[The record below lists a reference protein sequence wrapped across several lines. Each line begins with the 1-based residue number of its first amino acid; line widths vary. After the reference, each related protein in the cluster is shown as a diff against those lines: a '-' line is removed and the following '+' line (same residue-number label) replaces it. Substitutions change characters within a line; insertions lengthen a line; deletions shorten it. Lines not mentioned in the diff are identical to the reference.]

1 MPRGKWVLFD
11 TNVYVAALREG
22 VRGAAFA
29 RIRESAPRTFLA
41 SVVSAELRAGAVD
54 QTGRSVVLEL
64 TDRFD
69 RLGRVVTPEAR
80 SWSLAGDVLG
90 DIRRRE
96 PGMRDKIA
104 RLWND
109 ALIALSPARS
119 APRLSPATWETSSC
133 CADSSASIS
142 SRSRARLESPAP
154 SDRSFIAS
162 SPCLPP
168 CFYWLTDQFRSAR
181 IWPVTPKV
189 GVGPVR
195 REQIVQAT
203 IRCLAR
209 EGYAGLTMKKVAREA
224 AVSQGI
230 LHYYFASKRAIL
242 IAALDVVMGDLD
254 RRVAAL
260 SEGARDARGRLR
272 AVIRGCLGLAEDSRE
287 FWVVFVEFWGE
298 MMHDQEMS
306 RINAALYERLRRTL
320 GATVALGTREGVFR
334 RVDPV
339 EAGAVILA
347 LVDGLSLQRTF
358 DARALTLERAA
369 RACED
374 AVSRYLAKA

>member
-1 MPRGKWVLFD
+1 M
-11 TNVYVAALREG
+11 
-22 VRGAAFA
+22 
-29 RIRESAPRTFLA
+29 
-41 SVVSAELRAGAVD
+41 
-54 QTGRSVVLEL
+54 
-64 TDRFD
+64 
-69 RLGRVVTPEAR
+69 
-80 SWSLAGDVLG
+80 
-90 DIRRRE
+90 
-96 PGMRDKIA
+96 
-104 RLWND
+104 
-109 ALIALSPARS
+109 
-119 APRLSPATWETSSC
+119 
-133 CADSSASIS
+133 
-142 SRSRARLESPAP
+142 
-154 SDRSFIAS
+154 
-162 SPCLPP
+162 
-168 CFYWLTDQFRSAR
+168 
-181 IWPVTPKV
+181 TPKV

-195 REQIVQAT
+195 REQIVHAT

-224 AVSQGI
+224 EVSQGI

-260 SEGARDARGRLR
+260 SEGSRDARGRLR
-272 AVIRGCLGLAEDSRE
+272 AVIRGCLGLAEESRE

-298 MMHDQEMS
+298 MMHDRELA

-347 LVDGLSLQRTF
+347 LVDGHSLQRTF

-374 AVSRYLAKA
+374 AVNRYLGKG